1 MNKPS
6 LLLGMPLL
14 VLSLSW
20 PALAE
25 TARSADYAS
34 FILQADTSGT
44 DVIAFAMAGGDTVN
58 LIKQSSEYG
67 LKQKGS
73 TFAAP
78 LTTTNDIESSGLS
91 VGQGFV
97 ITQPF
102 YWNLNE
108 ANSAWSARFSARQ
121 RGQSPSAFHA
131 GVYASARSSYLNV
144 ALGAGTNHAQ
154 AVIRKMKKAPI
165 DDDLFGPVA
174 VRPVGRIHSMY
185 ILKAK
190 SPAASRDKWD
200 LLEQVGVE
208 SGPEAFRPL
217 DEGGGALVEQSNNN

>member
-25 TARSADYAS
+25 TARSADDAS
-34 FILQADTSGT
+34 FILQADASGT
-44 DVIAFAMAGGDTVN
+44 DVIAFATAGGGTVN

-67 LKQKGS
+67 LKQKGG

-78 LTTTNDIESSGLS
+78 LTTTNDIESTGLS
-91 VGQGFV
+91 VGQGFI

-131 GVYASARSSYLNV
+131 GVYAPARSYLNV

-154 AVIRKMKKAPI
+154 AVIRTMKKAPI
-165 DDDLFGPVA
+165 DDDLIGPVA
-174 VRPVGRIHSMY
+174 VRPVGRIHNMY

-217 DEGGGALVEQSNNN
+217 DEGGCALVEQSNNN